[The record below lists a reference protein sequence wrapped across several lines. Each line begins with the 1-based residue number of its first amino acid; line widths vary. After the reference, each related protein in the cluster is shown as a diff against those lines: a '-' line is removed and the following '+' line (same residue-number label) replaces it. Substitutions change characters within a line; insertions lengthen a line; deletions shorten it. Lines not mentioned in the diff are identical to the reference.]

1 VVHRVPEGLEAGP
14 ASVFN
19 ALATAFEWVVRVPR
33 LEPGQSVLVLGAGQ
47 RGLAGVVAARAA
59 GAGLVV
65 VSGVTADRTRLEH
78 ARRLGADHVVDVD
91 RTSLPDAVADLTGGR
106 GVDLVVDTSAG
117 AVGPVA
123 DAVASVCDGGTVI
136 LAGLKAGRTAT
147 LDVDRVV
154 LRAIRLVGV
163 RSASWASYEM
173 ALDLLARDQRLSE
186 LRSHVFSL
194 DRADDAVRALA
205 GADPDRV
212 YVSVVP

>member
-1 VVHRVPEGLEAGP
+1 MV
-14 ASVFN
+14 
-19 ALATAFEWVVRVPR
+19 
-33 LEPGQSVLVLGAGQ
+33 
-47 RGLAGVVAARAA
+47 RAA
-59 GAGLVV
+59 LIVGPHEVEVRELERPTLPAGWGWLRIEACGLCGTDVEQYEGSFTGSSWPPGPIV
-65 VSGVTADRTRLEH
+65 PGHE
-78 ARRLGADHVVDVD
+78 VVDVD
-91 RTSLPDAVADLTGGR
+91 QTPLPDAVADLTAGR

-123 DAVASVCDGGTVI
+123 DAVDCVTDGGTVI

-173 ALDLLARDQRLSE
+173 ALDQLARDQRLSE
-186 LRSHVFSL
+186 LRTHVYPL
-194 DRADDAVRALA
+194 DRAGDAVRSLA